1 MATVLLVE
9 DDPTMSDVV
18 IGYLRR
24 DGYDVRHLC
33 EGDSAAALLRDPSE
47 VLDLAILDLMLPGV
61 SGQQL
66 CQQIRRD
73 RPNLPV
79 ILLTALTQEE
89 DRIAGLTLGADDYVT
104 KPFSPREL
112 VLRVGSI
119 LRRASG
125 PSQSAPLIAG
135 SLHIDPL
142 ARRVTRRLPAGGELG
157 EIALTARELDVLIYL
172 ASHPGEALS
181 REQLMAQVW
190 GWSYGDLSTVTVHV
204 RRIRAKVEADPAH
217 PTLIQT
223 VWGVGYRWNPNG

>member
-1 MATVLLVE
+1 MLLVE

-18 IGYLRR
+18 IGYLQR
-24 DGYDVRHLC
+24 DGYDVRHLSNG
-33 EGDSAAALLRDPSE
+33 ERAAALLRNPSE
-47 VLDLAILDLMLPGV
+47 ILDLAILDLMLPGI
-61 SGQQL
+61 SGQEL

-73 RPNLPV
+73 RPDLPV
-79 ILLTALTQEE
+79 ILLTALAQEE

-112 VLRVGSI
+112 MLRVGSI

-125 PSQSAPLIAG
+125 PPQSAPLIAG

-142 ARRVTRRLPAGGELG
+142 ARRVTRRDKDDGEPV
-157 EIALTARELDVLIYL
+157 EIPFTARELDVLTYL
-172 ASHPGEALS
+172 ASHPGVALS

-204 RRIRAKVEADPAH
+204 RRIRAKIEADPAN

-223 VWGVGYRWNPNG
+223 VWGVGYRWDPTG